1 MIQWTVYWYCEK
13 GQLLVRGISEYQCRF
28 GFRSEITLPI
38 YEISELP
45 PSTGKV
51 LCQLLAAKSWN
62 SFPSLWASNFASV
75 IQRKLRKKW
84 CDWIRKQ
91 LVKALIFVND
101 CHTSFYILLTSRWY
115 ICIELS
121 FSPYSDPHWRSGFVH
136 TAHWRAAL
144 VQSPFFLLLEQL
156 Q

>member
-1 MIQWTVYWYCEK
+1 M
-13 GQLLVRGISEYQCRF
+13 LVRGISGYQCRF

-45 PSTGKV
+45 PSTCKV

-84 CDWIRKQ
+84 CDWIRKR
-91 LVKALIFVND
+91 LVKALRSVND
-101 CHTSFYILLTSRWY
+101 CHT
-115 ICIELS
+115 CIELS
-121 FSPYSDPHWRSGFVH
+121 FSPYSDPDWRSGFVH

-144 VQSPFFLLLEQL
+144 VQSHFLLLDQL